1 MVHRELQSLMNFL
14 GGRMRRESLGLYC
27 RHRLRLRL
35 LRSWV
40 IESSDVG
47 RVGKDS
53 LGFEIASSKK
63 HATEDQAWK
72 AQSVT
77 AEAKAQEGSSRKSQ
91 NVPYKDKY
99 CIGATMDTSSLG
111 SSLYYGG
118 PDVCADFSSQ
128 YPPKKEDDDDQ
139 ENANM
144 ASRGNWWQGSLY
156 Y

>member
-1 MVHRELQSLMNFL
+1 MEEKKGTVGSPKASITDELFGKKDAAEIL
-14 GGRMRRESLGLYC
+14 GAVLSPP
-27 RHRLRLRL
+27 
-35 LRSWV
+35 V
-40 IESSDVG
+40 PAPVASDG
-47 RVGKDS
+47 GKVGKDS

-63 HATEDQAWK
+63 QATEDQAWK
-72 AQSVT
+72 AQSLT
-77 AEAKAQEGSSRKSQ
+77 AEAKPQGGSSSKSQ
-91 NVPYKDKY
+91 NVPYQDKY
-99 CIGATMDTSSLG
+99 CIEATMDTSSLG

-118 PDVCADFSSQ
+118 PDVCAGFSSQ